1 MTSCN
6 KIMCKYNLNNKTD
19 TKKWLLKNHP
29 DKNNNIQ
36 HPDHVNITECYKN
49 NKFCNLGNTNKQK
62 NTITKK
68 NRNKI
73 FKCMRKVANFGKIN
87 NYHKFDKS
95 SFDVETLNEKNLN
108 DVSPK
113 MSQLLNNIIALDKQ
127 DKENHGKTFKHFIF
141 SDVKDGGY
149 GAKIIASSL
158 IAAGYNNILKARKVK
173 GVQKMKLYLNLANS
187 DKNFGILASN
197 SLYGSA
203 INERLKREL
212 LNLYNSRPDNINGEK
227 LRFII
232 FDSGFKEGIDLFDVK
247 YVHIFEPSMTIA
259 DLKQTIGRA
268 TRTCGQKGL
277 DFQPGIGW
285 PLYVYNYFLTIPE
298 SVNETFNVS
307 KNLIENTPR
316 EKDEDILLF
325 KNVEKF
331 NDASMKYSEFDKA
344 MNNLSAQLYNLGPV
358 LSVDYILT
366 NNLHNVEDLNEELM
380 NKDFL
385 LRGGA
390 PKYNSYN
397 KLLKKTN
404 TNSKFFNVKSINCQ
418 GNCGKT
424 TTYDV
429 PVSLDFMK
437 RVYKKYGF
445 SNKLI
450 PKTNQRVFFCTFL
463 KTNKKYCDVLN
474 KEWALRFSFVPSII
488 EKNKKENIKK
498 QLLELELNFNPE
510 NNKLHNTPVSKE
522 NSIDNDEDD
531 IYKDYE
537 LLNYTGIK
545 QDKFTSKKLNNKLAF
560 NQMRNYIKSEYNTDK
575 YKWKK
580 IVIEN
585 KCISKTNK
593 EKTSDKPRVEFNC
606 TQNFIMDY
614 FTPDSPYK
622 GILAWHS
629 VGTGKTC
636 TGIAT
641 ASSSF
646 EKAGYT
652 ILWVTRTTLKSD
664 VWKNMFDQI
673 CNTTLQKDIDNGLIL
688 PDKLNERKKLLS
700 ERWLEPMSYKQFS
713 NLLSGKNKIYN
724 ILRERNGE
732 EDILKKTLIIIDE
745 AHKLYGGDLKAT
757 ERPNTDVMEKL
768 IMNSYKKSQ
777 KNSCKLLIM
786 TATPFT
792 NTPLEL
798 FNLTNLFQTSE
809 EEKITTDKDE
819 FIKQYMN
826 KDNIL
831 SENGIKSI
839 ANKLSGYISY
849 LNRERDATQFSQPIM
864 IDVPVLLSHIK
875 GDEIRDIIYL
885 NKKIESTGK
894 KYNET
899 IHKLNQQ
906 IKVLKEQIKT
916 KKDELVND
924 KKNIKKKCD
933 ESFPGK
939 KNKSLHKD
947 CIESAKEE
955 LDELENLIKE
965 LVQELDNLN
974 NELTN
979 LKNNKEK
986 QGYDTTKLKERVK
999 LMKKSLVQDYML
1011 FKKCENIIYKSRG
1024 IKDITPETRKVKSLS
1039 LKKSKNINKTKK
1051 FKSI

>member
-1 MTSCN
+1 
-6 KIMCKYNLNNKTD
+6 
-19 TKKWLLKNHP
+19 
-29 DKNNNIQ
+29 
-36 HPDHVNITECYKN
+36 
-49 NKFCNLGNTNKQK
+49 
-62 NTITKK
+62 
-68 NRNKI
+68 
-73 FKCMRKVANFGKIN
+73 
-87 NYHKFDKS
+87 
-95 SFDVETLNEKNLN
+95 
-108 DVSPK
+108 
-113 MSQLLNNIIALDKQ
+113 
-127 DKENHGKTFKHFIF
+127 
-141 SDVKDGGY
+141 
-149 GAKIIASSL
+149 
-158 IAAGYNNILKARKVK
+158 
-173 GVQKMKLYLNLANS
+173 
-187 DKNFGILASN
+187 
-197 SLYGSA
+197 
-203 INERLKREL
+203 
-212 LNLYNSRPDNINGEK
+212 
-227 LRFII
+227 
-232 FDSGFKEGIDLFDVK
+232 
-247 YVHIFEPSMTIA
+247 
-259 DLKQTIGRA
+259 
-268 TRTCGQKGL
+268 
-277 DFQPGIGW
+277 
-285 PLYVYNYFLTIPE
+285 
-298 SVNETFNVS
+298 
-307 KNLIENTPR
+307 
-316 EKDEDILLF
+316 
-325 KNVEKF
+325 
-331 NDASMKYSEFDKA
+331 
-344 MNNLSAQLYNLGPV
+344 
-358 LSVDYILT
+358 
-366 NNLHNVEDLNEELM
+366 M

-450 PKTNQRVFFCTFL
+450 PKTNKRVFFCTFL

-498 QLLELELNFNPE
+498 QLLELELNFNTE

-713 NLLSGKNKIYN
+713 NLL
-724 ILRERNGE
+724 
-732 EDILKKTLIIIDE
+732 
-745 AHKLYGGDLKAT
+745 
-757 ERPNTDVMEKL
+757 
-768 IMNSYKKSQ
+768 
-777 KNSCKLLIM
+777 
-786 TATPFT
+786 
-792 NTPLEL
+792 
-798 FNLTNLFQTSE
+798 
-809 EEKITTDKDE
+809 
-819 FIKQYMN
+819 
-826 KDNIL
+826 
-831 SENGIKSI
+831 
-839 ANKLSGYISY
+839 
-849 LNRERDATQFSQPIM
+849 
-864 IDVPVLLSHIK
+864 
-875 GDEIRDIIYL
+875 
-885 NKKIESTGK
+885 
-894 KYNET
+894 
-899 IHKLNQQ
+899 
-906 IKVLKEQIKT
+906 
-916 KKDELVND
+916 
-924 KKNIKKKCD
+924 
-933 ESFPGK
+933 
-939 KNKSLHKD
+939 
-947 CIESAKEE
+947 
-955 LDELENLIKE
+955 
-965 LVQELDNLN
+965 
-974 NELTN
+974 
-979 LKNNKEK
+979 
-986 QGYDTTKLKERVK
+986 
-999 LMKKSLVQDYML
+999 
-1011 FKKCENIIYKSRG
+1011 
-1024 IKDITPETRKVKSLS
+1024 
-1039 LKKSKNINKTKK
+1039 
-1051 FKSI
+1051 